1 MRLTEVEKDLF
12 SVDPQYSLVHC
23 VSADFAL
30 GAGIAK
36 QFDTRFNMR
45 YELFEKYGSYH
56 FTGGKCLKIGSVFNL
71 VTKDKCWQKP
81 TYKALREALEDMKKQ
96 AVTLKIKYLAMPLIG
111 CGLDRLEWDRVRE
124 LLEKVFAD
132 TDVDILVCYR

>member
-12 SVDPQYSLVHC
+12 SVDPQYSLAHC
-23 VSADFAL
+23 ISADFAL

-96 AVTLKIKYLAMPLIG
+96 V
-111 CGLDRLEWDRVRE
+111 V
-124 LLEKVFAD
+124 V
-132 TDVDILVCYR
+132 

>member
-12 SVDPQYSLVHC
+12 SVDPQYSLAHC
-23 VSADFAL
+23 ISADFAL

-56 FTGGKCLKIGSVFNL
+56 FTGGRCLKIGSVFI
-71 VTKDKCWQKP
+71 W
-81 TYKALREALEDMKKQ
+81 LRKTSVGRNQ
-96 AVTLKIKYLAMPLIG
+96 HIKR
-111 CGLDRLEWDRVRE
+111 C
-124 LLEKVFAD
+124 EKLWR
-132 TDVDILVCYR
+132 I